1 MEKHKKLA
9 VTEEEKSINIVDL
22 FVYLVVHWK
31 WYLLS
36 ILLFGG
42 CFWYIYCK
50 TPFTYSRVA
59 IVMIKTPA
67 NSRSTMQLNNS
78 DFTGLVNVASEILQF
93 KSKELMRK
101 VIDRLQANISYTVYD
116 GLRPVELYT
125 ESPVRVTFLDAG
137 MDEAHSLS
145 VTPKSRQQV
154 ELADF
159 SRGME
164 QRKVVNL
171 NDTIHTALGRL
182 IVFAAENYGESSFG
196 KPVLVTCKPPEE
208 MVSFWLYNLAIKQ
221 MSGDAALLHLTMNDL
236 SPTRAADILD
246 MLITIYNE
254 EAIKDK
260 NRIAVNTAEFI
271 KERLQIIEHELGSV
285 ETDIEDLKRANNGVD
300 IDMAAGMYIQDSRE
314 YESSIKELDTQLQL
328 VTFIKQYLQDSSKE
342 DELIPSNIGLED
354 LNIETQI
361 SRYNETL
368 LRRNR
373 LMNGSS
379 SNNPV
384 VQELNRT
391 TQTMK
396 LNIYRALDNLSA
408 SLRLKKQDYSL
419 QENRVRQK
427 VQAVPRKQREM
438 LSIERQ
444 QKVKESL
451 YIFLL
456 NKREE
461 NALSQAMVDNNARV
475 LDPVS
480 GSNIPI
486 SPNKYKKLLLG
497 VGCGVIVPSVIL
509 LLMLMLD
516 TGVHN
521 RKEIESIVSAPFL
534 ADIPQTP
541 KAMANVH
548 EVVVRARGLDAL
560 SESFRILRT
569 NLGFMLS
576 QTQERKVITLT
587 SFNIGAGKTFI
598 SINLAASLVQTEKKI
613 VLLDLDLRKGKL
625 SEMAHCRQV
634 KGVAHYLSDSSV
646 EVTDIIVQDT
656 FGEGLDLVPIG
667 VIAPNPTELLLSK
680 RLDKLVAELKERYDY
695 IIVDNVPIGLVAD
708 ATVVNRITDLTL
720 FIVRVGKIDRRQ
732 LPELERL
739 YQEHKLNNMA
749 VVLNGTEKGSS
760 GYGYGYG
767 YNYGYGYAATQKKK
781 GGWWRRNTLS
791 HFDRVPCESYNACYG
806 GLLIGFCIK

>member
-354 LNIETQI
+354 PNIETQI

-391 TQTMK
+391 MQTMK

-521 RKEIESIVSAPFL
+521 RKEIESIVNAPFL

-646 EVTDIIVQDT
+646 EVTDIIVQDA

-680 RLDKLVAELKERYDY
+680 RLDKLVVELKERYDY

-781 GGWWRRNTLS
+781 GGWWRRK
-791 HFDRVPCESYNACYG
+791 G
-806 GLLIGFCIK
+806 KK

>member
-391 TQTMK
+391 MQTMK

-509 LLMLMLD
+509 LMMLMID

-521 RKEIESIVSAPFL
+521 LKEIESIVNAPFL

-646 EVTDIIVQDT
+646 EVTDIIVQDA

-680 RLDKLVAELKERYDY
+680 RLDKLVVELKERYDY

-781 GGWWRRNTLS
+781 GGWWRRK
-791 HFDRVPCESYNACYG
+791 G
-806 GLLIGFCIK
+806 KK

>member
-391 TQTMK
+391 MQTMK

-521 RKEIESIVSAPFL
+521 LKEIESIVNAPFL

-646 EVTDIIVQDT
+646 EVTDIIVQDA

-680 RLDKLVAELKERYDY
+680 RLDKLVVELKERYDY
-695 IIVDNVPIGLVAD
+695 IIVDNIPIGLVAD

-781 GGWWRRNTLS
+781 GGWWRRK
-791 HFDRVPCESYNACYG
+791 G
-806 GLLIGFCIK
+806 KK

>member
-22 FVYLVVHWK
+22 FIYLLVHWK
-31 WYLLS
+31 WFVLS

-50 TPFTYSRVA
+50 TPFEYSRVA

-78 DFTGLVNVASEILQF
+78 DFAGQVNVASEILQF

-101 VIDRLQANISYTVYD
+101 VIDRLQANICYTVHE
-116 GLRPVELYT
+116 GLRPIELYT
-125 ESPVRVTFLDAG
+125 ESPVRVAFLEAG
-137 MDEAHSLS
+137 TDEAHSLS
-145 VTPKSRQQV
+145 VTPKGNVQV
-154 ELADF
+154 ELSDF

-164 QRKVVNL
+164 QRKVVKL
-171 NDTIHTALGRL
+171 NDTIQTALGKL
-182 IVFAAENYGESSFG
+182 VVFAAENYGESCFG
-196 KPVLVTCKPPEE
+196 KPIVVTCKPLEE
-208 MVSFWLYNLAIKQ
+208 MVSFWLNNLSIRQ
-221 MSGDAALLHLTMNDL
+221 MSGDAALLRIAMNDL

-285 ETDIEDLKRANNGVD
+285 ETDIEDLKKANNGVD
-300 IDMAAGMYIQDSRE
+300 INMAAGMYIQDSRQ

-354 LNIETQI
+354 LNIESQI
-361 SRYNETL
+361 ARYNETL

-391 TQTMK
+391 MQTMK
-396 LNIYRALDNLSA
+396 QNIYRALDNLSNT
-408 SLRLKKQDYSL
+408 LRLKKQDYSL
-419 QENRVRQK
+419 QENQVRQK

-438 LSIERQ
+438 LSVERQ

-486 SPNKYKKLLLG
+486 SPNKYKKLMLG

-509 LLMLMLD
+509 LLMLILD

-521 RKEIESIVSAPFL
+521 RKEVESIVSAPFL

-625 SEMAHCRQV
+625 SEMSHCTQV
-634 KGVAHYLSDSSV
+634 KGVAHYLSNPSI
-646 EVTDIIVQDT
+646 EVNDIILRDA

-680 RLDKLVAELKERYDY
+680 RLDELVDKLRERYDY

-781 GGWWRRNTLS
+781 GGWWRRK
-791 HFDRVPCESYNACYG
+791 G
-806 GLLIGFCIK
+806 KK

>member
-391 TQTMK
+391 MQTMK
-396 LNIYRALDNLSA
+396 LNIYRALDNLSV

-781 GGWWRRNTLS
+781 GGWWRRK
-791 HFDRVPCESYNACYG
+791 G
-806 GLLIGFCIK
+806 KK

>member
-182 IVFAAENYGESSFG
+182 IVFAAENYGESSIG

-391 TQTMK
+391 MQTMK

-646 EVTDIIVQDT
+646 EVTDIIVQDA

-680 RLDKLVAELKERYDY
+680 RLDKLVVELKERYDY

-781 GGWWRRNTLS
+781 GGWWRRK
-791 HFDRVPCESYNACYG
+791 G
-806 GLLIGFCIK
+806 KK

>member
-67 NSRSTMQLNNS
+67 NSRSTKQLNNS
-78 DFTGLVNVASEILQF
+78 DFTGLVNVASDILQF

-271 KERLQIIEHELGSV
+271 KERLQII
-285 ETDIEDLKRANNGVD
+285 
-300 IDMAAGMYIQDSRE
+300 
-314 YESSIKELDTQLQL
+314 
-328 VTFIKQYLQDSSKE
+328 
-342 DELIPSNIGLED
+342 
-354 LNIETQI
+354 
-361 SRYNETL
+361 
-368 LRRNR
+368 
-373 LMNGSS
+373 
-379 SNNPV
+379 
-384 VQELNRT
+384 
-391 TQTMK
+391 
-396 LNIYRALDNLSA
+396 
-408 SLRLKKQDYSL
+408 
-419 QENRVRQK
+419 
-427 VQAVPRKQREM
+427 
-438 LSIERQ
+438 
-444 QKVKESL
+444 
-451 YIFLL
+451 
-456 NKREE
+456 
-461 NALSQAMVDNNARV
+461 
-475 LDPVS
+475 
-480 GSNIPI
+480 
-486 SPNKYKKLLLG
+486 
-497 VGCGVIVPSVIL
+497 
-509 LLMLMLD
+509 
-516 TGVHN
+516 
-521 RKEIESIVSAPFL
+521 
-534 ADIPQTP
+534 
-541 KAMANVH
+541 
-548 EVVVRARGLDAL
+548 
-560 SESFRILRT
+560 
-569 NLGFMLS
+569 
-576 QTQERKVITLT
+576 
-587 SFNIGAGKTFI
+587 
-598 SINLAASLVQTEKKI
+598 
-613 VLLDLDLRKGKL
+613 
-625 SEMAHCRQV
+625 
-634 KGVAHYLSDSSV
+634 
-646 EVTDIIVQDT
+646 
-656 FGEGLDLVPIG
+656 
-667 VIAPNPTELLLSK
+667 
-680 RLDKLVAELKERYDY
+680 
-695 IIVDNVPIGLVAD
+695 
-708 ATVVNRITDLTL
+708 
-720 FIVRVGKIDRRQ
+720 
-732 LPELERL
+732 
-739 YQEHKLNNMA
+739 
-749 VVLNGTEKGSS
+749 
-760 GYGYGYG
+760 
-767 YNYGYGYAATQKKK
+767 
-781 GGWWRRNTLS
+781 
-791 HFDRVPCESYNACYG
+791 
-806 GLLIGFCIK
+806 

>member
-391 TQTMK
+391 MQTMK

-646 EVTDIIVQDT
+646 EVTDIIVQDA

-680 RLDKLVAELKERYDY
+680 RLDKLVVELKERYDY

-732 LPELERL
+732 LPELECL

-781 GGWWRRNTLS
+781 GGWWRRK
-791 HFDRVPCESYNACYG
+791 G
-806 GLLIGFCIK
+806 KK

>member
-22 FVYLVVHWK
+22 FIYLVVHWK
-31 WYLLS
+31 WYFLS

-50 TPFTYSRVA
+50 TPFIYSRVA

-67 NSRSTMQLNNS
+67 NSRSAMQLNGS
-78 DFTGLVNVASEILQF
+78 DFAGQVNVASEILQF

-101 VIDRLQANISYTVYD
+101 VIDRLQANVCYTVYD

-125 ESPVRVTFLDAG
+125 ESPVRVAFLEAG
-137 MDEAHSLS
+137 TDEAHFLT
-145 VTPKSRQQV
+145 VTPKSKEQV

-164 QRKVVNL
+164 QRKVVAL
-171 NDTIHTALGRL
+171 NDTIHTALGKL
-182 IVFAAENYGESSFG
+182 IVFATENYEESGFG
-196 KPVLVTCKPPEE
+196 QPVLVTCKPPED
-208 MVSFWLYNLAIKQ
+208 MVSFWLNNLKIRQ
-221 MSGDAALLHLTMNDL
+221 MSGDAALLHMTMEDL

-254 EAIKDK
+254 EAIRDK

-271 KERLQIIEHELGSV
+271 KERLEIIEHELGSV
-285 ETDIEDLKRANNGVD
+285 ETDIEDLKKANNGVD
-300 IDMAAGMYIQDSRE
+300 INMAAGMYIQDSRE

-328 VTFIKQYLQDSSKE
+328 VTFVKQYLQDSSKE

-354 LNIETQI
+354 LNIESQI
-361 SRYNETL
+361 ARYNETL

-391 TQTMK
+391 MQTMK
-396 LNIYRALDNLSA
+396 QNVYRALDNLSA
-408 SLRLKKQDYSL
+408 SLRLKKQDYSF

-438 LSIERQ
+438 LSVERQ

-486 SPNKYKKLLLG
+486 SPNKYKKLMLG
-497 VGCGVIVPSVIL
+497 VGCGIIVPSVIL
-509 LLMLMLD
+509 LLMLILD

-521 RKEIESIVSAPFL
+521 RKEVEAIVNAPFL
-534 ADIPQTP
+534 ADIPQTA
-541 KAMANVH
+541 KVMTDAH

-560 SESFRILRT
+560 SEAFRILRT
-569 NLGFMLS
+569 NLGFMVS
-576 QTQERKVITLT
+576 QTEERKVITLT

-634 KGVAHYLSDSSV
+634 KGVAHYLSNSSI
-646 EVTDIIVQDT
+646 EVNDIIVRDA

-667 VIAPNPTELLLSK
+667 VIAPNPTELLLNK
-680 RLDKLVAELKERYDY
+680 RLDQLVAELKERYDY

-781 GGWWRRNTLS
+781 GGWWRRN
-791 HFDRVPCESYNACYG
+791 
-806 GLLIGFCIK
+806 KKK

>member
-391 TQTMK
+391 MQTMK

-451 YIFLL
+451 YKFLL

-646 EVTDIIVQDT
+646 EVTDIIVQDA

-680 RLDKLVAELKERYDY
+680 RLDKLVVELKERYDY

-781 GGWWRRNTLS
+781 GGWWRRK
-791 HFDRVPCESYNACYG
+791 G
-806 GLLIGFCIK
+806 KK

>member
-260 NRIAVNTAEFI
+260 NRIAVNTAEFT
-271 KERLQIIEHELGSV
+271 KERLQ
-285 ETDIEDLKRANNGVD
+285 
-300 IDMAAGMYIQDSRE
+300 MYIALKNAAQA
-314 YESSIKELDTQLQL
+314 KLQ
-328 VTFIKQYLQDSSKE
+328 
-342 DELIPSNIGLED
+342 
-354 LNIETQI
+354 
-361 SRYNETL
+361 
-368 LRRNR
+368 
-373 LMNGSS
+373 
-379 SNNPV
+379 
-384 VQELNRT
+384 
-391 TQTMK
+391 
-396 LNIYRALDNLSA
+396 
-408 SLRLKKQDYSL
+408 
-419 QENRVRQK
+419 
-427 VQAVPRKQREM
+427 
-438 LSIERQ
+438 
-444 QKVKESL
+444 
-451 YIFLL
+451 
-456 NKREE
+456 
-461 NALSQAMVDNNARV
+461 
-475 LDPVS
+475 
-480 GSNIPI
+480 
-486 SPNKYKKLLLG
+486 
-497 VGCGVIVPSVIL
+497 
-509 LLMLMLD
+509 
-516 TGVHN
+516 
-521 RKEIESIVSAPFL
+521 
-534 ADIPQTP
+534 
-541 KAMANVH
+541 
-548 EVVVRARGLDAL
+548 
-560 SESFRILRT
+560 
-569 NLGFMLS
+569 
-576 QTQERKVITLT
+576 
-587 SFNIGAGKTFI
+587 
-598 SINLAASLVQTEKKI
+598 
-613 VLLDLDLRKGKL
+613 
-625 SEMAHCRQV
+625 
-634 KGVAHYLSDSSV
+634 
-646 EVTDIIVQDT
+646 
-656 FGEGLDLVPIG
+656 
-667 VIAPNPTELLLSK
+667 
-680 RLDKLVAELKERYDY
+680 LDKLEETANLAKNDSISEDLLYTKANYYYTFGLNTQGDACFRKLINQYKEKKFPTPFLYVK
-695 IIVDNVPIGLVAD
+695 INSPI
-708 ATVVNRITDLTL
+708 
-720 FIVRVGKIDRRQ
+720 
-732 LPELERL
+732 
-739 YQEHKLNNMA
+739 
-749 VVLNGTEKGSS
+749 S
-760 GYGYGYG
+760 
-767 YNYGYGYAATQKKK
+767 QKKHK
-781 GGWWRRNTLS
+781 PML
-791 HFDRVPCESYNACYG
+791 
-806 GLLIGFCIK
+806 K

>member
-391 TQTMK
+391 MQTMK

-521 RKEIESIVSAPFL
+521 RKEIESIVNAPFL

-598 SINLAASLVQTEKKI
+598 SINLAASLVQTENKI

-646 EVTDIIVQDT
+646 EVTDIIVQDA

-680 RLDKLVAELKERYDY
+680 RLDKLVVELKERYDY

-781 GGWWRRNTLS
+781 GGWWRRK
-791 HFDRVPCESYNACYG
+791 G
-806 GLLIGFCIK
+806 KK